1 MSRILDKMMII
12 MVEGLVSALI
22 LYFFAK
28 NFSQI
33 IQILKELFSRI
44 NLSKIVLRGK

>member
-1 MSRILDKMMII
+1 MSRILEKMMTM
-12 MVEGLVSALI
+12 MVEGLISALI

-33 IQILKELFSRI
+33 AKILGELFAKVSLNKLILGR
-44 NLSKIVLRGK
+44 